1 MWPYCFK
8 IPLKTLCIQALRE
21 KGVPFSQFPSNTKT
35 FVIHCLVVVISHIYS
50 PAIVALMKKKTVC
63 SARSGKYFYCNII
76 NTLLLI
82 LTWHLLGNRHK
93 EELIDLRLDNL
104 KHLYLYDFKE
114 SGYFIWICVKS
125 RKISYTIGHSVP
137 KFKAHCAKRQVT
149 KEFSGGQNWPKICG
163 QGNKLDF
170 NSITILWYLQ
180 GHIL

>member
-50 PAIVALMKKKTVC
+50 PAIVALMKKKTGC

-104 KHLYLYDFKE
+104 KHLYLCDLKKMV
-114 SGYFIWICVKS
+114 IWICANTGQSGQLKKVTYIEIHAIYGKEPWGWRFCWHIWEELVLTLWNLLRLS
-125 RKISYTIGHSVP
+125 SFQILNSNFLSV
-137 KFKAHCAKRQVT
+137 Q
-149 KEFSGGQNWPKICG
+149 W
-163 QGNKLDF
+163 
-170 NSITILWYLQ
+170 
-180 GHIL
+180 